1 MKRKIFY
8 DFVRSSV
15 SGIFGGRLNRRQV
28 DGMEAILNAFVEFG
42 NGNRKALAYALATA
56 YHETGTLMVPVR
68 EGFAKTDHHARA
80 LVSGRKYG
88 APGSAGHVY
97 YGRGHVQLTWERNYR
112 ETGNRLG
119 IDLVSNPDLMLES
132 DLSARVLIEGLID
145 GRWNGDG
152 YGIGHYLPESGPD
165 DLEGARRTVNIT
177 DKWSTIANHYRVF
190 LSAIEASGGV
200 PTTITEPDC
209 DAEEFGAELED
220 DHAKKNLAELLL
232 PVLIALIEMM
242 GKTSR
247 EIEAQSHSRSRA
259 LSGVL
264 NKLKPKVRADKA
276 ELTPINSWLGNT
288 VGALL
293 DGRKTGFGIVGMLIT
308 TLFPVIFPESGN
320 AVLELLAPEATSSEE
335 VAAALSD
342 LLMTLFATLTG
353 WGVLG
358 KTEKWV
364 NELAQFR

>member
-1 MKRKIFY
+1 
-8 DFVRSSV
+8 
-15 SGIFGGRLNRRQV
+15 
-28 DGMEAILNAFVEFG
+28 MEAILNAFVEFG
-42 NGNRKALAYALATA
+42 NGNGKALAYALATA

-80 LVSGRKYG
+80 LVSDRKYG
-88 APGSAGHVY
+88 SPGSTGHVY
-97 YGRGHVQLTWERNYR
+97 YGRGHVQLTWEKNYR

-132 DLSARVLIEGLID
+132 DLSARVLVEGLID

-152 YGIGHYLPESGPD
+152 FGIAHYLPENGPD

-177 DKWSTIANHYRVF
+177 DKWSTIANHFRVF

-200 PTTITEPDC
+200 PTTVTEPDC
-209 DAEEFGAELED
+209 DAEEFGAELEEENS
-220 DHAKKNLAELLL
+220 KTNLAEILL
-232 PVLIALIEMM
+232 PVLIALIELM
-242 GKTSR
+242 GKANHGR
-247 EIEAQSHSRSRA
+247 DAQVSPRSNA
-259 LSGVL
+259 LSGIL
-264 NKLKPKVRADKA
+264 SKLKPKVRANKA
-276 ELTPINSWLGNT
+276 ELTPINSWLGNA

-293 DGRKTGFGIVGMLIT
+293 DGRKTGFGIAGMLVT
-308 TLFPVIFPESGN
+308 ALFPVIFPESGN
-320 AVLELLAPEATSSEE
+320 ALLEALAPEATSSEE

-342 LLMTLFATLTG
+342 LFMTLFAALTG

-364 NELAQFR
+364 NELAQLR